1 MLTKN
6 NNSQICLCFSQSSA
20 LTLTAVRLV
29 YVFIPDG
36 RVFGEGGPESRA
48 LRQDWLKTK
57 RQFNNVKLKSKQQK
71 KAKKQKKKKKKKKKT
86 DKKPAE
92 ANTKTKLR
100 TNGKDKGS
108 KTKKHSRHNEH
119 TEKDVSS
126 KTGLRNRCEN
136 AEVTRTNKE
145 KHSFIYTREGRLMR
159 NWWKIHE
166 SWG

>member
-6 NNSQICLCFSQSSA
+6 SNSQICLCFSQSSA

-71 KAKKQKKKKKKKKKT
+71 SGGKYKNKTENKREGQREQNQKTLKTQWAHAERREQQNRAEEQMWKRRSDTNQQRKTQLYIHQGGKIDEKLVKKT
-86 DKKPAE
+86 WIMRIKA
-92 ANTKTKLR
+92 TK
-100 TNGKDKGS
+100 
-108 KTKKHSRHNEH
+108 
-119 TEKDVSS
+119 
-126 KTGLRNRCEN
+126 
-136 AEVTRTNKE
+136 
-145 KHSFIYTREGRLMR
+145 
-159 NWWKIHE
+159 
-166 SWG
+166 